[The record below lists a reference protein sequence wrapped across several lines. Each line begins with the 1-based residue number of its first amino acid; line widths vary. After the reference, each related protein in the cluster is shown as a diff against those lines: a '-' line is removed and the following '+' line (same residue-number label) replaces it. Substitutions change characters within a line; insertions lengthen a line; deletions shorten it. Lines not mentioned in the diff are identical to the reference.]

1 MFAQSHFA
9 KQIECSM
16 AYSLSEITSK
26 LIGGKKV
33 SWAANS
39 GKSTG
44 SCELITPGSRR
55 LFQYLLSLPGETIA
69 TPSDTLFQ
77 PLMETWDKQHDPA
90 DDLKDEV
97 NVRPTGPWSLVR
109 VEAENFGGLNLH
121 GGAPFVLRITDTH
134 LSLEGYNGSGKT
146 SLVSAILWALTGYKA
161 LKQDAPVL
169 ETGMRE
175 AVYDSSGKKV
185 GDWPPMV
192 VYPMKLLDLRQTACA
207 RVRLEFEG
215 PNGEVAV
222 AERRLMSPENGE
234 PTIEAEI
241 DSALLTA
248 PQLVEAGLL
257 MPARLPHVA
266 FGDKDKSE
274 ALHEAI
280 KIMTG
285 LDQLAD
291 IAIGV
296 GTLRRSNGKFL
307 KYAKDKGAERYETAY
322 ASELERTREAA
333 QDTSFE
339 IPEKLQ
345 IDADELAERLQALV
359 DNASALA
366 AAALSDLSSQIDP
379 ELDLESKEG
388 RDKLQNAV
396 GAVRY
401 AVNQQGKGIELF
413 SVWKSLTEMENDDAF
428 SKLPDALNEID
439 QRLQEALAWHDRQQK
454 DEKLRLKALASRYFI
469 KPTELVE
476 IAACPLCDTKL
487 KSQEQR
493 KLAEELAQLKAEAHA
508 AERTLED
515 ACSDLDKA
523 VKEAVP
529 EAFSK
534 LLPLITAQTPFDA
547 FTAAMREKFV
557 EDDSFADVLIGFV
570 SRVDNRLKELT
581 GDLPNSE
588 PFDTSQSDEEEAAYL
603 SALRQAIAAAR
614 HGHAIVVWWSQNSE
628 AYRKAWA
635 SLIGRRGEDGTF
647 PDDSLNG
654 MLIAFEQALA
664 TAGPL
669 DKIGTHLE
677 KAKQAASAWKTID
690 EVQQKR
696 QAIADAL
703 EPLRDLSS
711 LVDHVTKSTL
721 SELSGRM
728 SEIVEAISIRD
739 QFVFDRAKLTN
750 KAVTIDGAFA
760 ENMVI
765 DATLVANTSWLRGIL
780 WAFVFA
786 LRERCVKDLGIQVM
800 PLMLLDD
807 PQMTFDATNER
818 LWARDLARRC
828 RLADGNEEHIQLL
841 LATHSRRFFTILTK
855 SEGVPGECGKLV
867 GPTGGKTYAAVIN
880 GTQLDQKREKAITT
894 EDPDDCAAY
903 IGAVRVYT
911 EDLLRIMLRG
921 QASDISGDSLA
932 KLVERLELL
941 RKDNVQPFT
950 QTPFKRLI
958 DALNP
963 NDAIVVLI
971 QKPHHE
977 DDGTISYGDF
987 ESVLSHWNKR
997 LGNSIDHAFALA
1009 AEHASFS
1016 GNSQYFPW
1024 SNNVVELPISQKD
1037 NLSSLRMNKTGVAAA
1052 ALTDGRIGDGV
1063 IDMTEEAGN
1072 EDQAIR
1078 LHNHSAYQLTVPTL
1092 SPVAEPGD
1100 VLLVRNYGEPA
1111 PRNLV
1116 VAAHGDRLL
1125 ARRLNDAEGH
1135 ADVSVLTGQARN
1147 PYALPE
1153 AAIALKDKLTARKII
1168 GTLFMAGKPLTGEI
1182 IEDEIIPVEDFSAIK
1197 RQVEDARLLK
1207 VSGQS
1212 MEPIALDGQYVLLK
1226 GETVDGIVLA
1236 EFEGKLVIAISSSGS
1251 TYFKRLRLKG
1261 DFAIL
1266 ESANSDFSSG
1276 TELLSLVPRVGFD
1289 HLTEIYSV
1297 RGVLFENP

>member
-1 MFAQSHFA
+1 M
-9 KQIECSM
+9 K
-16 AYSLSEITSK
+16 YSFTEIVSSLLSGAT
-26 LIGGKKV
+26 V
-33 SWAANS
+33 SWPGNRTNS
-39 GKSTG
+39 
-44 SCELITPGSRR
+44 CQLETPLSRR
-55 LFQYLLSLPGETIA
+55 LFEFLLTLAPETVAAPDETI
-69 TPSDTLFQ
+69 FG
-77 PLMETWDKQHDPA
+77 PLMEALDKGHDPRDELA
-90 DDLKDEV
+90 GAKDV
-97 NVRPTGPWSLVR
+97 KPTGPWRLAR
-109 VEAENFGGLNLH
+109 IETENFGGLNLH
-121 GGAPFVLRITDTH
+121 DGDPFVLRLTDTH

-161 LKQDAPVL
+161 LKQDAPVF
-169 ETGMRE
+169 ETGKRE
-175 AVYDSSGKKV
+175 AVYDSTGKKV
-185 GDWPPMV
+185 GDWPPLV
-192 VYPMKLLDLRQTACA
+192 VYPTKVTELKQTACA

-215 PNGEVAV
+215 PNGKVAV
-222 AERRLMSPENGE
+222 AERRLTSPENGE
-234 PTIEAEI
+234 PTIEAEV

-333 QDTSFE
+333 QDASFE
-339 IPEKLQ
+339 IPEELQ
-345 IDADELAERLQALV
+345 IDADKLDERLQALI
-359 DNASALA
+359 DNASTLA

-379 ELDLESKEG
+379 ELDLESKED

-396 GAVRY
+396 SAVRY
-401 AVNQQGKGIELF
+401 AVNQQGKDIELF
-413 SVWKSLTEMENDDAF
+413 SVWKVLTEMENDDAF
-428 SKLPDALNEID
+428 AKLPDALDEVD
-439 QRLQEALAWHDRQQK
+439 KRLGEALAWHDRQQK

-469 KPTELVE
+469 EPVGLEE
-476 IAACPLCDTKL
+476 NAACPLCDTKL
-487 KSQEQR
+487 TSEEQR

-523 VKEAVP
+523 VREAVP
-529 EAFSK
+529 AAFSK
-534 LLPLITAQTPFDA
+534 QLPLIAAQTPLDA
-547 FTAAMREKFV
+547 FTTAMREKFA
-557 EDDSFADVLIGFV
+557 EDDSFAGALIGFV
-570 SRVDNRLKELT
+570 SKVDNRLKELT
-581 GDLPNSE
+581 GELPNSE
-588 PFDTSQSDEEEAAYL
+588 AFEISVSDEEEL
-603 SALRQAIAAAR
+603 SHLRALRRAIAEAR
-614 HGHAIVVWWSQNSE
+614 HGYAIAVWWSKNSE

-635 SLIGRRGEDGTF
+635 SLIGRKDEDGAF

-669 DKIGTHLE
+669 DKIAAHLE
-677 KAKQAASAWKTID
+677 KAKQAASTWKTIN

-703 EPLRDLSS
+703 EPLRDLSG

-739 QFVFDRAKLTN
+739 QFVFDQAKLAN

-786 LRERCVKDLGIQVM
+786 LRERCVRDLGIQVM

-828 RLADGNEEHIQLL
+828 GLADGNEEYIQLL

-855 SEGVPGECGKLV
+855 SECVPGECGKLV

-880 GTQLDQKREKAITT
+880 GTQLDQRREKAIATK
-894 EDPDDCAAY
+894 DPDDCAAY

-921 QASDISGDSLA
+921 QASDISGDSLT
-932 KLVERLELL
+932 KLIERLELL
-941 RKDNVQPFT
+941 RKDSVQPFT

-963 NDAIVVLI
+963 NDPIVILI

-997 LGNSIDHAFALA
+997 LGNAIDHAFALA
-1009 AEHASFS
+1009 AEHASYS

-1024 SNNVVELPISQKD
+1024 SDNVVELPISQKD
-1037 NLSSLRMNKTGVAAA
+1037 NLSSVKMNKTGVAAA
-1052 ALTDGRIGDGV
+1052 ASTDGRIGDGV

-1072 EDQAIR
+1072 EDQAVR

-1135 ADVSVLTGQARN
+1135 TDVSVLTGQSGN
-1147 PYALPE
+1147 PYELPE
-1153 AAIALKDKLTARKII
+1153 AAIALKEKLEPRKII
-1168 GTLFMAGKPLTGEI
+1168 GTLFTSGESPNRRTT
-1182 IEDEIIPVEDFSAIK
+1182 EDEVVPVEDFSAIK

-1212 MEPIALDGQYVLLK
+1212 MEPIALDGQYVLVK
-1226 GETVDGIVLA
+1226 DETVDATSLA
-1236 EFEGKLVIAISSSGS
+1236 PLEGKLVIAISSSGA
-1251 TYFKRLRLKG
+1251 TFFKRLRLKNG
-1261 DFAIL
+1261 LAVL
-1266 ESANSDFSSG
+1266 ESVNSNYSSG
-1276 TELLSLVPRVGFD
+1276 TELLSLSSAPGFD
-1289 HLTEIYSV
+1289 TLEALWSV
-1297 RGVLFENP
+1297 RGVLFEDP